1 MEALECSNL
10 WSVLDRV
17 QVIKSW
23 LNTNGLAQEKI
34 FDVIWS
40 GERQKNTLGKLPA
53 VGDTTNLRTG
63 KTANTIGANQLAT
76 MWIDPEFD
84 PSQIAVYY
92 VRVLQIPSVRHSQL
106 DAIAL
111 GVETPYEGPAIIQ
124 ERAYTSPVWYT
135 PSNTQAR

>member
-1 MEALECSNL
+1 M
-10 WSVLDRV
+10 
-17 QVIKSW
+17 IKSW

-76 MWIDPEFD
+76 MWIAPEFD
-84 PSQIAVYY
+84 PSQSAV
-92 VRVLQIPSVRHSQL
+92 
-106 DAIAL
+106 
-111 GVETPYEGPAIIQ
+111 
-124 ERAYTSPVWYT
+124 
-135 PSNTQAR
+135 